1 MFSETPVQL
10 QCIWKFGLYMSTYI
24 CGTYTDTMQPRITCH
39 NVMTLHN
46 VLQFTN
52 ITYLQVRDG
61 KNMQLKKYLQVTNNR
76 RTFYS

>member
-1 MFSETPVQL
+1 
-10 QCIWKFGLYMSTYI
+10 
-24 CGTYTDTMQPRITCH
+24 
-39 NVMTLHN
+39 MTLHN